1 MNLVEKALY
10 KWIIIIIIF
19 NYILIIKLHFSRSNH
34 KRGVESREDL
44 EHRDAAKKRA
54 MSTSSRANDHIHA
67 VEQAVE
73 MEDRSED
80 VSSSSPHQIQHKTN
94 PSVNPMHDKPASPLY
109 PSFSGEPSDVALGEM
124 KTNDTKTSK
133 SELGYNPVK
142 SQQIF
147 HVNEAFQESDV
158 ADTGHGN
165 QDNGS
170 NSSPNNADGPEKLEP
185 KKAPNDS
192 PVSNFKVQPEDE
204 KQNVA
209 GQSSADTYNG
219 EHESQPKTEHSINY
233 LPKGQS
239 PQETTSF

>member
-1 MNLVEKALY
+1 M
-10 KWIIIIIIF
+10 
-19 NYILIIKLHFSRSNH
+19 
-34 KRGVESREDL
+34 ESQEDL
-44 EHRDAAKKRA
+44 EHRDAANKGP
-54 MSTSSRANDHIHA
+54 MSTSSRGNDHIHA

-73 MEDRSED
+73 MEDTGED
-80 VSSSSPHQIQHKTN
+80 VGSSSADQIQHKTN
-94 PSVNPMHDKPASPLY
+94 PSVNNPIYDKPASPLY
-109 PSFSGEPSDVALGEM
+109 PSLPGKPSGVALGK
-124 KTNDTKTSK
+124 KTNDTKPSK
-133 SELGYNPVK
+133 SELSYNPVK
-142 SQQIF
+142 SQQVS
-147 HVNEAFQESDV
+147 HVNEAFQESVV
-158 ADTGHGN
+158 ADVRN

-192 PVSNFKVQPEDE
+192 PVSNFKVQPENE

-209 GQSSADTYNG
+209 GRSSADTYNG

>member
-1 MNLVEKALY
+1 MNLVEKVLY
-10 KWIIIIIIF
+10 KWIIIIIIIVYPFYRLLYPAAWNQIF

-80 VSSSSPHQIQHKTN
+80 CCSSSPQQIQHKTN

-133 SELGYNPVK
+133 SELSYNPVK
-142 SQQIF
+142 RQQVS

-158 ADTGHGN
+158 AL
-165 QDNGS
+165 
-170 NSSPNNADGPEKLEP
+170 NN
-185 KKAPNDS
+185 
-192 PVSNFKVQPEDE
+192 V
-204 KQNVA
+204 
-209 GQSSADTYNG
+209 YNG
-219 EHESQPKTEHSINY
+219 EHESQPKTERSIYY

-239 PQETTSF
+239 PQDTTSC

>member
-1 MNLVEKALY
+1 M
-10 KWIIIIIIF
+10 
-19 NYILIIKLHFSRSNH
+19 
-34 KRGVESREDL
+34 GSREDL

-147 HVNEAFQESDV
+147 HVNEAFQECDV
-158 ADTGHGN
+158 TGNGN

-170 NSSPNNADGPEKLEP
+170 KSPPNDADGPEELEP
-185 KKAPNDS
+185 DIASNES
-192 PVSNFKVQPEDE
+192 PVSNLKVQPEDE
-204 KQNVA
+204 KQDVA
-209 GQSSADTYNG
+209 GLSSAETSN
-219 EHESQPKTEHSINY
+219 EEQESPPKTEHSVDY
-233 LPKGQS
+233 LKRSKAIEPVSYTHLTLPTKRIV
-239 PQETTSF
+239 